1 MYDQLGCFR
10 RSVLDDRMTVDLGG
24 PVRVMDF
31 NVNRLVFVTNES
43 LKTYECIGRIRTL
56 GQTSAEVEILTTS
69 TALAVE
75 TGIQRIRLNGADG
88 CIDAMAHAV
97 IWYRY
102 QNIRPCDISLMDI
115 DEVIK
120 SLDRAK
126 EVLTN
131 FNKNKEDKSMANCCC
146 EKKPLTG
153 YKKVAG
159 VNLGSNPYYYAVYDE
174 AVEVGSIVQVT
185 GRASGQNL
193 TVDSLVPVE
202 DYDGTYTITEEVCA
216 VVDNAKYLAR
226 QEKREKAAKLMKKM
240 DAEIAKMNELD
251 KYARYAQINPDVAD
265 LFKELKELGV

>member
-1 MYDQLGCFR
+1 MYDPLGCFS
-10 RSVLDDRMTVDLGG
+10 RSVLDDCMTVDLGQ
-24 PVRVMDF
+24 PVRVRNF
-31 NVNRLVFVTNES
+31 NVNKLVFVTNENF
-43 LKTYECIGRIRTL
+43 KTYGCIGRIRTL
-56 GQTSAEVEILTTS
+56 GQTSAEVEILTTG
-69 TALAVE
+69 TACAYERGV
-75 TGIQRIRLNGADG
+75 QMVRLNGADG
-88 CIDAMAHAV
+88 CINAMAHAV
-97 IWYRY
+97 IWYKY
-102 QNIRPCDISLMDI
+102 QNIRPYDVSLMDI
-115 DEVIK
+115 DEVIE

-126 EVLTN
+126 KVLTN
-131 FNKNKEDKSMANCCC
+131 FNKNKEDNSMANCCC

-174 AVEVGSIVQVT
+174 EIEVGTIVQVT

-193 TVDSLVPVE
+193 TVDSLMSVE
-202 DYDGTYTITEEVCA
+202 DYDGSHTITEEICA

>member
-1 MYDQLGCFR
+1 MYDPLGCFR
-10 RSVLDDRMTVDLGG
+10 RSVLDDRMTVDLGQ
-24 PVRVMDF
+24 PVRVMNF
-31 NVNRLVFVTNES
+31 TVNKLVLVTNES
-43 LKTYECIGRIRTL
+43 LKTYGCIGRIRTL
-56 GQTSAEVEILTTS
+56 GQTSVEVEILTTG
-69 TALAVE
+69 TACACERGAQMV
-75 TGIQRIRLNGADG
+75 RLNGADG

-97 IWYRY
+97 IWYKY
-102 QNIRPCDISLMDI
+102 QNIRPCDVSLMDI

-126 EVLTN
+126 KVLTN
-131 FNKNKEDKSMANCCC
+131 FNKDKEDNSMANCCC

-174 AVEVGSIVQVT
+174 EIEVGAIVQVT

-193 TVDSLVPVE
+193 TVDSLVSVE

>member
-1 MYDQLGCFR
+1 MYDPLGCFR
-10 RSVLDDRMTVDLGG
+10 RSVLDDRMIVDLGQ

-56 GQTSAEVEILTTS
+56 GQTSAEVEILTTG
-69 TALAVE
+69 TAYACEMGTQMIPLGA
-75 TGIQRIRLNGADG
+75 ADG
-88 CIDAMAHAV
+88 CVDAMVHTTL
-97 IWYRY
+97 WYKY
-102 QNIRPCDISLMDI
+102 QNIRPCDVSLMDI

-120 SLDRAK
+120 SLDRAR
-126 EVLTN
+126 EVLAHI
-131 FNKNKEDKSMANCCC
+131 NKDKEDKPMANCC

-159 VNLGSNPYYYAVYDE
+159 VNIGSNPYYYAVYDE

-193 TVDSLVPVE
+193 TVDTLVPVE

-240 DAEIAKMNELD
+240 DAEIAKMTELD
-251 KYARYAQINPDVAD
+251 KYARYAEINPGVAD